1 MGNSEIQA
9 RVEKVLENI
18 RPYLQADGGDIDL
31 IEITDEMVVRVELTG
46 ACNSCPYS
54 MQTLKAGV
62 EEGLKKSIPEI
73 QKVVAIN
80 FENP

>member
-1 MGNSEIQA
+1 MGNSEIHT
-9 RVEKVLENI
+9 RVEKVLETI

-31 IEITDEMVVRVELTG
+31 IEVTPDMVVRVELTG
-46 ACNSCPYS
+46 ACNACPYS

-80 FENP
+80 FEKP